1 MKVAVVGNGTMGNG
15 IAQTF
20 AVAGHEVIIKGRSDA
35 SLAKAH
41 ASIEKSLAK
50 MVEKGKMEAADRD
63 ATLARLKD
71 TKVYEDLADVD
82 LVVEVVAEDMGIKEE
97 IFKTLDQ
104 ICKPEAILATNT
116 SSLSIT
122 QVASFTTRPD
132 KVIGMHFFNPVPMM
146 KLVEV
151 IKGQLTSDETH
162 QTIVEVS
169 KQIGKTPVT
178 VNEAPGFVVNRILIP
193 MVNEGIG
200 ILADGVA
207 TKEEIDEAMKLGANH
222 PMGPLA
228 LADLIGL
235 DVCLAIMEVLYNEF
249 GDTKYRPHPLLRKMV
264 RAKLLGR
271 KTGVGFYDYRKKYG
285 SATKTICPADIDDR
299 TAEKIQK
306 YTLTLCTAIGIRGT
320 ARIDFFLSGGRLL
333 FNEINTMPGFTRDS
347 LYPELMRAAG
357 IPTPR
362 LFDLLID
369 DAIGRQSASSTAGRV
384 DTTFFATQDGETNG
398 TIYFS
403 CATGQ
408 IRPTA
413 QSGISSF
420 RA

>member
-20 AVAGHEVIIKGRSDA
+20 AVAGHDVIIKGRSDA

-63 ATLARLKD
+63 ASLARIKD

-82 LVVEVVAEDMGIKEE
+82 LVVEVVAEDMAIKEE
-97 IFKTLDQ
+97 IFKTLDK

-122 QVASFTTRPD
+122 QVASYTTRPE

-151 IKGQLTSDETH
+151 IKGQLTSEEVH
-162 QTIVEVS
+162 QTIIEIA
-169 KQIGKTPVT
+169 KQIGKTPVS

-200 ILADGVA
+200 IFAEGVA
-207 TKEEIDEAMKLGANH
+207 SAAEIDEAMKLGANH

-228 LADLIGL
+228 LGDLIGL

-249 GDTKYRPHPLLRKMV
+249 GDSKYRPHPLLRKMV
-264 RAKLLGR
+264 RANQLGR
-271 KTGVGFYDYRKKYG
+271 KTGVGFYDYRK
-285 SATKTICPADIDDR
+285 
-299 TAEKIQK
+299 
-306 YTLTLCTAIGIRGT
+306 
-320 ARIDFFLSGGRLL
+320 
-333 FNEINTMPGFTRDS
+333 
-347 LYPELMRAAG
+347 
-357 IPTPR
+357 
-362 LFDLLID
+362 
-369 DAIGRQSASSTAGRV
+369 
-384 DTTFFATQDGETNG
+384 
-398 TIYFS
+398 
-403 CATGQ
+403 
-408 IRPTA
+408 
-413 QSGISSF
+413 
-420 RA
+420 